1 MNEAV
6 QEEVAL
12 IRELV
17 TPVQPVAT
25 GYPTRISPLQAGAI
39 IFDIYGTLLTSAAGD
54 VGVDAA
60 EDDARAFVLA
70 LRDGGWP
77 VPEPAV
83 SGRAVELLRREIT
96 REHTMRRREGIEYPE
111 VEILAIWRRVLAGLA
126 LAPPGPGRSLRRLAI
141 SYECR
146 TNPVWPMPGLAEV
159 IRILRGRDLVLGI
172 LSNAQFYTPLLFE
185 ALLGKDPEALGF
197 DPRLSLWSYRE
208 REGKPSPGLFR
219 RLDQRLQGLGIA
231 SAEVLYVGN
240 DMLKDIWPAA
250 QVGWRTVLFAG
261 DARSLRLREDNALLA
276 GTRPDMVIDHLD
288 QLLQILQ

>member
-6 QEEVAL
+6 QEQVAL
-12 IRELV
+12 IRDLT
-17 TPVQPVAT
+17 TPVLPVPT
-25 GYPTRISPLQAGAI
+25 GYPTRLSPVRARAVV
-39 IFDIYGTLLTSAAGD
+39 FDIYGTLLASAAGD

-60 EDDARAFVLA
+60 EDDARAFALA
-70 LRDGGWP
+70 MADGGWP

-83 SGRAVELLRREIT
+83 SGRAVELLRREIA

-111 VEILAIWRRVLAGLA
+111 VDILEIWRRVLADLA
-126 LAPPGPGRSLRRLAI
+126 LAPPGPTRSLRRLGI

-146 TNPVWPMPGLAEV
+146 TNPVWPMPGLAETL
-159 IRILRGRDLVLGI
+159 RILRSRDLVLGI

-185 ALLGKDPEALGF
+185 AFLERDPPALGF
-197 DPRLSLWSYRE
+197 APELSLWSYRE
-208 REGKPSPGLFR
+208 MEGKPSPGLFR
-219 RLDQRLQGLGIA
+219 RLDRRLQEQGIA
-231 SAEVLYVGN
+231 SAGVLYVGN

-261 DARSLRLREDNALLA
+261 DARSLRLREDNALVA
-276 GTRPDMVIDHLD
+276 GTRPDMVIDRLE